1 MCSPLFRATAG
12 GFPACRRQIHLELAS
27 DVDQALEIR
36 GRMMIRP
43 GAATTVNRLVRQQ
56 KTRLEFI

>member
-1 MCSPLFRATAG
+1 VCWPLFRATAG

-43 GAATTVNRLVRQQ
+43 GAATTSQLPCAAA
-56 KTRLEFI
+56 KTRVEFI